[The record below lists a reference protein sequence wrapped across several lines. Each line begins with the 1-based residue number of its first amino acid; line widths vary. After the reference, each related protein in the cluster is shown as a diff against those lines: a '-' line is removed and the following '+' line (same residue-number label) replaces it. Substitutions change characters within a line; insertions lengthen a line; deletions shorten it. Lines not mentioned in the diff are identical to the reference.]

1 MLVEIAGTVAANI
14 WVQQAP
20 ARYHVPMIAGV
31 TGVMAP
37 EFFPYMQAGLVRG
50 MLGGMAGAAE
60 YEQLTGHPG
69 TATKGMDAQSLAHLL
84 IILLIAFGN
93 LLYFLPR
100 RKPKALVLVILL
112 VAGCGPTA
120 KSPAGS
126 AAKPDTLRDGKALV
140 ATWPDGPVRE
150 LRLVRDTSDGI
161 VVWGESSFPEGTL
174 VRATLLTS
182 DDHMLAVTGARV
194 EAGIFSSQPLVPTA
208 GPLPHGLVRVRVEA
222 QFGPRAQT
230 DSILAVTDRGRRFH
244 GNGMTP
250 AEDHADWR
258 ITMEAPL

>member
-1 MLVEIAGTVAANI
+1 M
-14 WVQQAP
+14 
-20 ARYHVPMIAGV
+20 
-31 TGVMAP
+31 
-37 EFFPYMQAGLVRG
+37 
-50 MLGGMAGAAE
+50 
-60 YEQLTGHPG
+60 
-69 TATKGMDAQSLAHLL
+69 
-84 IILLIAFGN
+84 
-93 LLYFLPR
+93 
-100 RKPKALVLVILL
+100 
-112 VAGCGPTA
+112 
-120 KSPAGS
+120 
-126 AAKPDTLRDGKALV
+126 
-140 ATWPDGPVRE
+140 RE

-208 GPLPHGLVRVRVEA
+208 GPLPRGLVRVRVEA